1 MVQLSIVNY
10 FLVHFLGSISAP
22 SDPGEIYPHEGLE
35 FRIGTRRGWTWG
47 KGATEILSKG
57 NNINN
62 K

>member
-10 FLVHFLGSISAP
+10 FLIHFLGSISAP

-35 FRIGTRRGWTWG
+35 FRIGTRRG